1 MSTELPELSHSD
13 VRDWTE
19 PRCYERGVRYSNA
32 DRIQSMRLEARTL
45 VGECQGSRPNPYRLE
60 VELDENGI
68 ARATCTCPV
77 GGGGRCKHV
86 VALLL
91 EWIDSPHAYESVAS
105 LDNRLRRRSK
115 DELVALVR
123 EMIDRYPSLQ
133 SLVALPT
140 DETEPL
146 DRERIGHFI
155 DQAFENASAS
165 RRDYSYSTVVSQ
177 NLDPL
182 LTRGYDQI
190 EETNWSE
197 VEQIFGEIAL
207 GICDRYGSVRDEHHR
222 FPTLIGDCID
232 ALGTLLRH
240 ALSADVRDATVRT
253 LFDIAHWN
261 AEQGGIGLGSDVAQT
276 LDETTIEEE
285 RRLVVDWIEHVIF
298 DSEAGKSSTGDES
311 VADSPRSVRRDDWM
325 REQLGAL
332 RLRMMKDYADAD
344 RYLEACHQT
353 GHAHELVRAL
363 LDQDRV
369 DDASEAVAEVPEYD
383 LTGLLDDFVDTGAN
397 EAARKIARSRLEEE
411 PSIRI
416 ARWLRTHALNHA
428 EYELALYAARHA
440 FSARPSVDSFEAVAN
455 VAEPLDQWTDLRPQL
470 IEELREQSKYRAL
483 ARVCAHIGDI
493 DSAIDVVRSF
503 VMDDDGWSS
512 PHPVLE
518 DVANAAEDERPDA
531 AAELYGIVA
540 RDLIDERGRRNYEAA
555 ASLLTNVKDLYER
568 KNRHDDWDAFITR
581 LYEDELRSLPA
592 AQDEFE
598 KAGLL

>member
-1 MSTELPELSHSD
+1 MSTELPELSRSD

-19 PRCYERGVRYSNA
+19 PRFYERGVRYSNA
-32 DRIQSMRLEARTL
+32 DRIQSTRREGCTL
-45 VGECQGSRPNPYRLE
+45 MGGCQGSRPNPYRLE

-68 ARATCTCPV
+68 GRATCSCPV

-91 EWIDSPHAYESVAS
+91 EWIDSPHAFESVAS

-115 DELVALVR
+115 DELVALVH

-140 DETEPL
+140 DGTEAL
-146 DRERIGHFI
+146 DRERIRHFI

-197 VEQIFGEIAL
+197 VEKLFGEIAL
-207 GICDRYGSVRDEHHR
+207 GICDRYASVRDEHHR

-232 ALGTLLRH
+232 ALGTLLRN
-240 ALSADVRDATVRT
+240 ALSADVRDAAVRT

-261 AEQGGIGLGSDVAQT
+261 AEQGGLGIGSDVAEV
-276 LDETTIEEE
+276 LDDTAVEQE
-285 RRLVVDWIEHVIF
+285 RRLVVSWIEEALSA
-298 DSEAGKSSTGDES
+298 SESSPSPTGDDQTG
-311 VADSPRSVRRDDWM
+311 DSALLARREKWT
-325 REQLGAL
+325 RKRLGSL

-344 RYLEACHQT
+344 QYLEACRET
-353 GHAHELVRAL
+353 GHVQELVRRL
-363 LDQDRV
+363 LDLNRV
-369 DDASEAVAEVPEYD
+369 DEASAAVADVSDFD
-383 LTGLLDDFVDTGAN
+383 LTDLLDYFVETGATHT
-397 EAARKIARSRLEEE
+397 AHKIARSRLEEE
-411 PSIRI
+411 PSFRI
-416 ARWLRTHALNHA
+416 ATWLRRHAMA
-428 EYELALYAARHA
+428 KEDYELALYAARRGFA
-440 FSARPSVDSFEAVAN
+440 ARPSVDRFRAVKAA
-455 VAEPLDQWTDLRPQL
+455 AEPLDRWTDLRPGL
-470 IEELREQSKYRAL
+470 IETLREEAKYRTL
-483 ARVCAHIGDI
+483 ARVYVYTGDI
-493 DSAIDVVRSF
+493 DAALDVVHSF
-503 VMDDDGWSS
+503 VLDDDGWSS
-512 PHPVLE
+512 RHPVLE
-518 DVANAAEDERPDA
+518 DVAEAAADDRPDA

-540 RDLIDERGRRNYEAA
+540 RDLIDERGRQNYEAA
-555 ASLLTNVKDLYER
+555 ANLLADVKDLYER
-568 KNRHDDWDAFITR
+568 KNRPDDWDAFITP

-598 KAGLL
+598 KADVL